1 MKRII
6 FHVFIRKYQDIATH
20 EKRKNTSVQGVIGA
34 APPVLEFSREYVPF
48 WSSVGFEVPSMEHR
62 YLESR
67 RRRWLN
73 MLHHTSSFTVKSVAS
88 YK

>member
-34 APPVLEFSREYVPF
+34 PPPVLEFSMKYISF
-48 WSSVGFEVPSMEHR
+48 WSGKGFEVPSVEQP
-62 YLESR
+62 Y
-67 RRRWLN
+67 
-73 MLHHTSSFTVKSVAS
+73 
-88 YK
+88 